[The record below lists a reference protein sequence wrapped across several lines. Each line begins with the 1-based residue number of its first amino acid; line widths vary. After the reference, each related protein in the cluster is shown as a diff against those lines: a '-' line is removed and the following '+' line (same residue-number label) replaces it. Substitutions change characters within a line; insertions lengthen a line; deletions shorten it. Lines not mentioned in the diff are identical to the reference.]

1 MTQAAQVSANNHGAK
16 FSILYQFYT
25 SEHFCRAR
33 PELQHLS
40 LSLSTS
46 LSFSGEEA
54 AKPWMASSR
63 DNLLLSKTQDRLKTH
78 TLSLFLSLD
87 VQP

>member
-1 MTQAAQVSANNHGAK
+1 VNIFA
-16 FSILYQFYT
+16 
-25 SEHFCRAR
+25 
-33 PELQHLS
+33 ELVRSCNISLS
-40 LSLSTS
+40 LSLYTS

-54 AKPWMASSR
+54 AKPWMASSG

-78 TLSLFLSLD
+78 TLFSLSPSLD